1 MRRQWRLWFGLG
13 LLALTGCARFPE
25 VPVER
30 GVRRLV
36 IEMQVAGRIRPE
48 YHYFVVF
55 NLSNDPTGSTG
66 PLPVVAPPWGSGFA
80 GGAYTHYVRY
90 AQFLPQGGYALY
102 RVGQGTENQPPPH
115 LYLGVPLRT
124 DTVNATTNR
133 LRFEIDLI
141 QLIPNEREA
150 RAIQYLQLNFI
161 TTDIIPTDPN
171 APVRKNGD
179 SLGDGRLGDYRYLNL
194 RIDTDRI
201 VRNSDPVIEP
211 ANDIAD
217 PDLDIIDWR
226 LEVRTP

>member
-1 MRRQWRLWFGLG
+1 MSRKWRLWFVLG
-13 LLALTGCARFPE
+13 LLALTGCARFPQ
-25 VPVER
+25 VPGER

-36 IEMQVAGRIRPE
+36 IEMQVAGHIHPE

-80 GGAYTHYVRY
+80 GGAYTHYVHYR
-90 AQFLPQGGYALY
+90 GGYALY
-102 RVGQGTENQPPPH
+102 RVEQGTENQPPPH
-115 LYLGVPLRT
+115 RYLGVPLRA
-124 DTVNATTNR
+124 DPVNATTNR

-141 QLIPNEREA
+141 QLIPSEREA
-150 RAIQYLQLNFI
+150 RAIQYLQLNFL
-161 TTDIIPTDPN
+161 TTDIIPIDPN

-179 SLGDGRLGDYRYLNL
+179 SLGDGRLPDYRYLNL

-201 VRNSDPVIEP
+201 VRNSDSAIEP
-211 ANDIAD
+211 ANDVAD

-226 LEVRTP
+226 VEVRTP